1 MTQDEII
8 EMARQ
13 AGFEEISEHEWTG
26 FTNSL
31 EAFAKLVA
39 AKEREACAK
48 ECDDYIV
55 KWQRAGFRGDLTTA
69 TDLSK
74 AIRARGEA

>member
-1 MTQDEII
+1 MTQDKII
-8 EMARQ
+8 WQNEVLEMARQ

-39 AKEREACAK
+39 AKAVEN
-48 ECDDYIV
+48 YV
-55 KWQRAGFRGDLTTA
+55 KDLTA
-69 TDLSK
+69 QVNERFK
-74 AIRARGEA
+74 K